1 MFLQVQIV
9 CKENIINFFITI
21 ILDKDKKYIKDMLLN
36 SLSNQLNAN
45 RKMLCFLIWI
55 IKKYNYFFYI
65 YYSNIKEEYYKI
77 YR

>member
-36 SLSNQLNAN
+36 SLSNQLNTN
-45 RKMLCFLIWI
+45 RKMLYFLIWI

-65 YYSNIKEEYYKI
+65 
-77 YR
+77 

>member
-36 SLSNQLNAN
+36 SLSNQLNTN
-45 RKMLCFLIWI
+45 RKMLYFLIWL

-65 YYSNIKEEYYKI
+65 
-77 YR
+77 

>member
-1 MFLQVQIV
+1 MFLQVQIL

-36 SLSNQLNAN
+36 SLSNQLNTN
-45 RKMLCFLIWI
+45 RKMLYFLIWL

-65 YYSNIKEEYYKI
+65 
-77 YR
+77 

>member
-1 MFLQVQIV
+1 MFLQVQII

-55 IKKYNYFFYI
+55 IKKHNYFFYI
-65 YYSNIKEEYYKI
+65 
-77 YR
+77 

>member
-36 SLSNQLNAN
+36 SLSNQLNTN
-45 RKMLCFLIWI
+45 RKMLYFLIWL
-55 IKKYNYFFYI
+55 IKKYNYFFLYLI
-65 YYSNIKEEYYKI
+65 F
-77 YR
+77 

>member
-45 RKMLCFLIWI
+45 RKNALLFNLD
-55 IKKYNYFFYI
+55 NQ
-65 YYSNIKEEYYKI
+65 KI
-77 YR
+77 

>member
-55 IKKYNYFFYI
+55 IKKYNYFFLYLI
-65 YYSNIKEEYYKI
+65 SNIKEEYYKI

>member
-55 IKKYNYFFYI
+55 IKKNNYFFLYLI
-65 YYSNIKEEYYKI
+65 F
-77 YR
+77 

>member
-9 CKENIINFFITI
+9 CKENTINFFITI

-55 IKKYNYFFYI
+55 IKKYNYFFLYLI
-65 YYSNIKEEYYKI
+65 SNIKEEYYKI

>member
-55 IKKYNYFFYI
+55 TKKHNYFFYI
-65 YYSNIKEEYYKI
+65 
-77 YR
+77 

>member
-1 MFLQVQIV
+1 MKEKMFLHVQIV

-65 YYSNIKEEYYKI
+65 
-77 YR
+77 